1 MYDIREELMHKMV
14 RELRDQQSHFEIM
27 SDEEFYNSDYG
38 IRRRKNNQTC
48 SKEIYMHCL
57 VPGNAKNLLGVY
69 FKKKFICIA
78 APMDFDNFVTSI
90 NVEKTQKNAFKK
102 PYLKFKVERAD
113 LDDTY
118 KDTVDLIL
126 GLLAFAK
133 DNHLDQIW

>member
-1 MYDIREELMHKMV
+1 
-14 RELRDQQSHFEIM
+14 
-27 SDEEFYNSDYG
+27 
-38 IRRRKNNQTC
+38 
-48 SKEIYMHCL
+48 
-57 VPGNAKNLLGVY
+57 
-69 FKKKFICIA
+69 
-78 APMDFDNFVTSI
+78 MDFDNFVTSI

>member
-69 FKKKFICIA
+69 FKRSLSVLPHQWILIILLRQSMLKK
-78 APMDFDNFVTSI
+78 PRKMP
-90 NVEKTQKNAFKK
+90 FKK